1 MAEQPPV
8 ESSMTAIWHALPA
21 PAPVSCEDV
30 GGPAQPMTA
39 DWDYAEAVS
48 RAVEEAILGKPG
60 IIPPAPLSCDLTG
73 DRLACAILRAW
84 ARQPWEPVHRAA
96 LLDRMEELGKS
107 EEEKA
112 WVSQLSAEAL
122 DFFRDMRQNN
132 TRTFLHKHLKAWRTT
147 TLRYHFGDFESK
159 HSAARRPADTAG
171 SAQTPAG

>member
-73 DRLACAILRAW
+73 DKIACAILRAW

-107 EEEKA
+107 EDERGWAKGEPLPIVPGLFDDWPHA
-112 WVSQLSAEAL
+112 
-122 DFFRDMRQNN
+122 
-132 TRTFLHKHLKAWRTT
+132 TRTQRCRLLKQWRRI
-147 TLRYHFGDFESK
+147 LIEHFGDFESK
-159 HSAARRPADTAG
+159 HSMSRPADTAG